1 MNFALSRNIKV
12 IANKR
17 MDNGTVKKF
26 WKSFCLGNG
35 ELEITP
41 VDDFVFIIGNADLP
55 ELTDGKEYALKVNE
69 NGIAVVGRDYSGLM
83 HGFMAMLMKI
93 EYTDGALYIAY
104 AEEESRYIIKNRM
117 IHICVFPE
125 NDLYFIK
132 KLIRLS
138 ALCQYTHIVIE
149 FWGMLKYDCLDE
161 LSWSHAFTKDE
172 ARELIA
178 ECRDLGI
185 EPVPM
190 FNQLGHATA
199 SRLCYGKHVVLDSNP
214 TLQHL
219 FTPDGWAWDIE
230 SEEVW
235 LLLKKVRAE
244 LYEVFGEGEYIHI
257 GCDEAYYFT
266 RNDEKRKKLPD
277 FLNRLT
283 SEVAKEGR
291 RPMLWM
297 DMLLSAEQFKNV
309 GFRAYATAKSDE
321 AEALQDSLHP
331 SSVMVDW
338 QYNAKTYPV
347 NTLLSLKDHRC
358 DTVAAPW
365 YDESNYNV
373 MIDTVANYGLYGVM
387 LTTWHTLKE
396 KMPSILGCAKK
407 CGASTFSWSGYSGN
421 HQETA
426 TMLRRISFE
435 GNSYVDC
442 GWSKYQIEI

>member
-1 MNFALSRNIKV
+1 
-12 IANKR
+12 
-17 MDNGTVKKF
+17 
-26 WKSFCLGNG
+26 
-35 ELEITP
+35 
-41 VDDFVFIIGNADLP
+41 
-55 ELTDGKEYALKVNE
+55 
-69 NGIAVVGRDYSGLM
+69 M

-172 ARELIA
+172 ARELIT

-199 SRLCYGKHVVLDSNP
+199 SRLCYGKHVVLDRNP
-214 TLQHL
+214 SLQHL

-244 LYEVFGEGEYIHI
+244 LYEVFGEGLLDANGKPYKFSVNDIYGPCVVTFVGSIAGIVLAILFSRYAIVSLVTLVVGCSAARWYLICPAMQVGQNWQIHLACAMIAAITAGLVILSNVVIPYIHKFVVPYI
-257 GCDEAYYFT
+257 RHMMA
-266 RNDEKRKKLPD
+266 NRK
-277 FLNRLT
+277 
-283 SEVAKEGR
+283 AK
-291 RPMLWM
+291 
-297 DMLLSAEQFKNV
+297 
-309 GFRAYATAKSDE
+309 
-321 AEALQDSLHP
+321 
-331 SSVMVDW
+331 
-338 QYNAKTYPV
+338 
-347 NTLLSLKDHRC
+347 
-358 DTVAAPW
+358 
-365 YDESNYNV
+365 
-373 MIDTVANYGLYGVM
+373 
-387 LTTWHTLKE
+387 
-396 KMPSILGCAKK
+396 
-407 CGASTFSWSGYSGN
+407 
-421 HQETA
+421 
-426 TMLRRISFE
+426 
-435 GNSYVDC
+435 
-442 GWSKYQIEI
+442 